1 MAYFA
6 QLDRTNKVI
15 GVYAVND
22 DVAVNETSGIE
33 FLTQLLGGNGWFKQ
47 TYIDGSSRK
56 NYAGIDYS
64 YDANKDA
71 FIAMQPYPSW
81 TLNEDTCIW
90 DSPVAYPEDGKHYT
104 WDESNKEWVWVSD

>member
-15 GVYAVND
+15 GVHVVND
-22 DVAVNETSGIE
+22 DVAVNELTGVE

-47 TYIDGSSRK
+47 TYIDGKHRK

-64 YDANKDA
+64 YDRTKDA

-81 TLNEDTCIW
+81 VLNEDSCQWEAPI
-90 DSPVAYPEDGKHYT
+90 AYPNDGKHYT
-104 WDESNKEWVWVSD
+104 WDEPNKEWVEVT

>member
-15 GVYAVND
+15 GVHVVND
-22 DVAVNETSGIE
+22 DVVVNESVGVE

-47 TYIDGSSRK
+47 TYIDGSYRK

-64 YDANKDA
+64 YDGTKDA
-71 FIAMQPYPSW
+71 FIAPKPYPSW
-81 TLNEDTCIW
+81 TLNESTCLW
-90 DSPVAYPEDGKHYT
+90 ESPVAYPDDGKHYA
-104 WDESNKEWVWVSD
+104 WDEPNKEWDEIV

>member
-15 GVYAVND
+15 GVHVVND
-22 DVAVNETSGIE
+22 DVAVNESVGVE

-47 TYIDGSSRK
+47 TYIDGSYRK

-64 YDANKDA
+64 YDGTKDA
-71 FIAMQPYPSW
+71 FIAPKPYPSW
-81 TLNEDTCIW
+81 MLNEDTCQW
-90 DSPVAYPEDGKHYT
+90 ESPVAYPDDGKHYA
-104 WDESNKEWVWVSD
+104 WDEPNKEWDEIV